1 MDFKDL
7 RIESKLLMI
16 LNIIGLLLVQFGV
29 KLDLAWYTETVE
41 LVVALLTAF
50 GLVVSANN
58 NPTTPGIDLFNKKK

>member
-1 MDFKDL
+1 MNWKEL

-16 LNIIGLLLVQFGV
+16 LNVIGLLLVQFGV

-50 GLVVSANN
+50 GLVVSATN
-58 NPTTPGIDLFNKKK
+58 NPKTPGIDFIKKK